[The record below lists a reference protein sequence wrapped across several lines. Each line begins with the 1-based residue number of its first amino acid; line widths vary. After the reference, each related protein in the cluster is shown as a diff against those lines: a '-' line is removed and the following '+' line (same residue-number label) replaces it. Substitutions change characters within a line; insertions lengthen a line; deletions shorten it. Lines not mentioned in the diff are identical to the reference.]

1 MLLAKEAIGHWVE
14 IAGRWRPLVL
24 ALRFRRASGVLG
36 LLAWIIAGPDPRAR
50 PVSAVRRWFCPTLAG
65 ITADAPVY
73 RRILLPLDHTALD
86 RLAVSHGAAM
96 AKLHGAT
103 LFLLHVEEG
112 VTSQIYGKE
121 ASTAEVEA
129 GEEYLERIAQTLR
142 AQGITVETAISHSSS
157 PKREIVRFARQ
168 MRPGS
173 VIMGAH
179 GHGGLKDLIFG
190 NTINPVRHD
199 LELPMLIVRPGKS

>member
-1 MLLAKEAIGHWVE
+1 MTTFGSPAECRCDSKFAKLELRNAPSGGQIICSGYFDLATPFGATDYTINQMPLGELRKNISHHFYEGGHMLYLNH
-14 IAGRWRPLVL
+14 P
-24 ALRFRRASGVLG
+24 AL
-36 LLAWIIAGPDPRAR
+36 
-50 PVSAVRRWFCPTLAG
+50 
-65 ITADAPVY
+65 
-73 RRILLPLDHTALD
+73 
-86 RLAVSHGAAM
+86 

-121 ASTAEVEA
+121 SSTAEVEA

-142 AQGITVETAISHSSS
+142 AQGISVETAISHSTS

-168 MRPGS
+168 MRPDL

-199 LELPMLIVRPGKS
+199 LELPMLIVRPGKNPTV